1 MVENIDNNVDNIH
14 KIKKSETPDKNSD
27 EEKNIEQS
35 QAITQEREEA
45 KRKQREEAERLVQR
59 NFDNANPINEN
70 IKPQQIEE
78 ESQWDNKKEIKH
90 VEELVTKNNIE
101 WIYKYLWLDIESIN
115 TIKQIN
121 SLKKAKRIA
130 DINDFLE
137 NEDEILEETQEKYE
151 ELHKKIMDNDFI
163 KLIIKLFNQ
172 LERMNDNRM
181 FGNIYKRFMHKKI
194 KKNIIKIKERKKDL
208 KKISKYLKKLK
219 EYENWEYINFPNWI
233 SFELW
238 KWPETINWTNIKIW
252 ENEFYIKTHIEKNWE
267 YIKYVESLKKAR
279 ELFEKKWIKIKYCK
293 RCTRLANREFIE
305 AYEKER
311 QKRKE
316 KEWANYEKSNR
327 LKVLEQTESAV
338 VSYKLEKDW
347 ESAIRFIDK
356 DSDLY
361 KFGTGEG
368 KELFWEA
375 EMWLDLDLL

>member
-1 MVENIDNNVDNIH
+1 MVENIDNNIDNIH
-14 KIKKSETPDKNSD
+14 KIKKSETPNKDFD

-35 QAITQEREEA
+35 QAIIQEREEA
-45 KRKQREEAERLVQR
+45 KREQEEEAGRLFQQ
-59 NFDNANPINEN
+59 NFPDEASTINGNIESQPIKN
-70 IKPQQIEE
+70 
-78 ESQWDNKKEIKH
+78 ESQWDDKKEIKH
-90 VEELVTKNNIE
+90 VEELVSKNNIE

-130 DINDFLE
+130 NINDFLE

-151 ELHKKIMDNDFI
+151 ELHKKITDNDFI

-194 KKNIIKIKERKKDL
+194 KKNIIKIKEREKDL

-267 YIKYVESLKKAR
+267 YIKYVESLKKYR
-279 ELFEKKWIKIKYCK
+279 
-293 RCTRLANREFIE
+293 
-305 AYEKER
+305 
-311 QKRKE
+311 
-316 KEWANYEKSNR
+316 
-327 LKVLEQTESAV
+327 
-338 VSYKLEKDW
+338 
-347 ESAIRFIDK
+347 
-356 DSDLY
+356 
-361 KFGTGEG
+361 
-368 KELFWEA
+368 
-375 EMWLDLDLL
+375 

>member
-1 MVENIDNNVDNIH
+1 MIENIDNIDNIH
-14 KIKKSETPDKNSD
+14 KIKKSETPDKDFD
-27 EEKNIEQS
+27 EEKNQKEIQLLR
-35 QAITQEREEA
+35 QENKEA
-45 KRKQREEAERLVQR
+45 KRKQEEKAERLVQQ
-59 NFDNANPINEN
+59 NFDNASPINEN

-78 ESQWDNKKEIKH
+78 ESRWDNKKEIKY
-90 VEELVTKNNIE
+90 VEELVLKNNIE

-121 SLKKAKRIA
+121 FLKKAKRIA

-279 ELFEKKWIKIKYCK
+279 ELFGKKWIKIKYCK

-305 AYEKER
+305 AYEEER

-327 LKVLEQTESAV
+327 LKVLEQTASAV
-338 VSYKLEKDW
+338 VSYKLVGDW

-356 DSDLY
+356 NSDLY